1 MDRQNDSVMSWD
13 VNKVH
18 SWLASLGFSG
28 YESQIKEQGISGEI
42 LVHLDHDALK
52 ELGVRSVGHRI
63 TILKAIYN
71 LKIQHNVP
79 VEVDEYIPP
88 SAEFESAMIS
98 TNGIP
103 DLRKIEDAI
112 QERDALISHLS
123 KEVQRLTSDLTKLR
137 EELIPI
143 WKMAKENKPL
153 PDPEPD
159 GSSAPPSPRSPRDMN
174 RNNRYYNNDYDSK
187 QNPNYHMPQVTINDP
202 SGSIKFFGNQ
212 NISREPESYKSFRVS
227 LEDPCYKVLPAALK
241 KYKISDDWR
250 QYALFICFGSPD
262 HPTERCLSY
271 DEKPLLL
278 FQRLKEANQN
288 PVFMLKNIKE
298 IKSPVATAEE
308 IINSLK
314 TKRRTT
320 QFLNKE
326 LPPPPPQTTETT
338 TTTAKIPTTKVYNN
352 NKNNNSTSHLEDE
365 NSTAENPEDPL
376 KEEIL
381 VGNKTAVA
389 IYPYVP
395 ELEDELNVTVGDV
408 FEIKSKAGG
417 WCYVEKGEVKGWVP
431 ANFLLETSVNG
442 TDIMDSNSPYVGKG
456 VALIDYVRNT
466 EDELGMKKDDIL
478 RIYKKQDYW
487 LYCEINEERGWV
499 PSWYVRIDKDIEDD
513 ESEVDPTSPRR
524 LFYDPTSGQQ
534 QPSSPHIP
542 HTKHPMGTTTPAS
555 RNHKNHKNHHDY
567 SIIPQHH
574 HFGDGFLI

>member
-1 MDRQNDSVMSWD
+1 MDRQSESVMSWD

-18 SWLASLGFSG
+18 SWLSSLGFSG

-52 ELGVRSVGHRI
+52 ELGVRSVGHRV

-88 SAEFESAMIS
+88 SAEFESAIS

-103 DLRKIEDAI
+103 DLRKIEEAI
-112 QERDALISHLS
+112 QERDTVISHLS

-143 WKMAKENKPL
+143 WKMAKENKEGGLSVQVPGISITNYSRS
-153 PDPEPD
+153 PTTYSSD
-159 GSSAPPSPRSPRDMN
+159 GSSAPPSPRSPR
-174 RNNRYYNNDYDSK
+174 NNRYYNNDYDV
-187 QNPNYHMPQVTINDP
+187 MTINDP

-250 QYALFICFGSPD
+250 QYALFICFGSP
-262 HPTERCLSY
+262 
-271 DEKPLLL
+271 
-278 FQRLKEANQN
+278 
-288 PVFMLKNIKE
+288 
-298 IKSPVATAEE
+298 
-308 IINSLK
+308 
-314 TKRRTT
+314 
-320 QFLNKE
+320 
-326 LPPPPPQTTETT
+326 
-338 TTTAKIPTTKVYNN
+338 
-352 NKNNNSTSHLEDE
+352 EDE
-365 NSTAENPEDPL
+365 NSTEENPE
-376 KEEIL
+376 EQIL

-408 FEIKSKAGG
+408 FKIKSKAGG
-417 WCYVEKGEVKGWVP
+417 WCYVEKDEVKGWVP

-442 TDIMDSNSPYVGKG
+442 TDIMDSNSPYVGRG

-466 EDELGMKKDDIL
+466 EDELGMKKDDVL

-567 SIIPQHH
+567 SILPQHY